1 MDPGLGQWQPEW
13 LFQSFPLYVRPIRA
27 FGPLATIS
35 VAAIAGVTAPVTGAT
50 PVTATAT
57 GTGYTGTVSW
67 SGSPSTFAA
76 ATVYTATITLTPTAG
91 YTLTGVSANFFT
103 LAGAATVTHSANSGV
118 ITAVFYMVGST
129 GPGGGKIFYAAN
141 TPFSCGASS
150 VGSIITPKATTTCY
164 YLEVAPSGWSVG
176 SDPDPS
182 KFWAVESLRNTNV
195 PGIDDD
201 LTAYN
206 DSEGI
211 GRGLQNSLNIVAQGN
226 NTTTAAG
233 AAREYMVGSIND
245 WYLPTTAEL
254 NLLCQWAN
262 GVAPSV
268 TTACTGGSLN
278 SDTYGAGS
286 AGFANNYYLSSSE
299 KNATHAWMQAFWG
312 TQGENAKGS
321 GRRLRPIRAF

>member
-1 MDPGLGQWQPEW
+1 LDNGS
-13 LFQSFPLYVRPIRA
+13 QSGFSKAFPLYVRPIRA
-27 FGPLATIS
+27 FGPLSPIS
-35 VAAIAGVTAPVTGAT
+35 VAAVAGVTAPITGAT
-50 PVTATAT
+50 PVTATTT

-67 SGSPSTFAA
+67 SGSPTTFAP

-103 LAGAATVTHSANSGV
+103 VEGAATVTHSANSGV

-129 GPGGGKIFYAAN
+129 GPGGGKIFYVAS
-141 TPFSCGASS
+141 TPFNCGASS
-150 VGSIITPKATTTCY
+150 VGSIITPKAITTCH

-176 SDPDPS
+176 SDSDPS

-286 AGFANNYYLSSSE
+286 AGFENNYYLSSSE

-321 GRRLRPIRAF
+321 GRRFRPIRAF